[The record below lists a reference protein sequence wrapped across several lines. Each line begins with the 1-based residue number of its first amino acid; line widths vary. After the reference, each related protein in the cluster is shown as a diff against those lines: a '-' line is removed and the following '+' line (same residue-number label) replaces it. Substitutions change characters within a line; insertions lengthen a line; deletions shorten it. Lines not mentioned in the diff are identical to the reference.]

1 MKILLFGSN
10 GYIGSEFVSQLLPLT
25 NIQFIRLLPSRKSDG
40 GGYSF
45 KELDGLI
52 KGIKPTVIINC
63 AAYVGGNSI
72 VNCEDH
78 KDQAIQSNI
87 IFPQMLGEIC
97 RERNIIFGHLSS
109 GCVFNGYPTD
119 GYEEDDVRNMT
130 FDSKCSFY
138 TGTKAMAEDC
148 LNRVEKKYIWR
159 IRLPFDEINHPR
171 NYLTKLMNFDKL
183 IVASNSI
190 SNRKELVSACIECIM
205 ESVPFGIYHVTNP
218 GGIRTDEITSM
229 IKNILKIDKDFQY
242 FESIEAFDK
251 ISTIPRSNTILNTD
265 KLAKTGIKMTPV
277 HDSVENTLKNW
288 KWVTV

>member
-45 KELDGLI
+45 KELDSLI

-78 KDQAIQSNI
+78 KDQAIQSNV

-97 RERNIIFGHLSS
+97 QERNIIFGHLSS

-119 GYEEDDVRNMT
+119 GYEEDD
-130 FDSKCSFY
+130 
-138 TGTKAMAEDC
+138 AE
-148 LNRVEKKYIWR
+148 RS
-159 IRLPFDEINHPR
+159 PFDILKFTTPMDGSKRFHGYKDGKEVMDWINHP
-171 NYLTKLMNFDKL
+171 YD
-183 IVASNSI
+183 
-190 SNRKELVSACIECIM
+190 ED
-205 ESVPFGIYHVTNP
+205 FGGLYGET
-218 GGIRTDEITSM
+218 
-229 IKNILKIDKDFQY
+229 L
-242 FESIEAFDK
+242 AFDHPQDVEQPYK
-251 ISTIPRSNTILNTD
+251 TVDISD
-265 KLAKTGIKMTPV
+265 HEVAKEINQNQK
-277 HDSVENTLKNW
+277 EQK
-288 KWVTV
+288 KK